1 MLLVRMNFLFDV
13 LTYLQH
19 TLLESE
25 AENVR
30 TSILTALQR
39 IKCFGEEVNE
49 SMRRFGTVIQQIE
62 GGYQVMQT
70 DDNNSTVTDQVKR
83 FLH

>member
-1 MLLVRMNFLFDV
+1 MFWYTHLIKV
-13 LTYLQH
+13 LIIIQH

-30 TSILTALQR
+30 GSILSALQR
-39 IKCFGEEVNE
+39 IKCFGEEVND
-49 SMRRFGTVIQQIE
+49 SVRRFGTVIQQME

-70 DDNNSTVTDQVKR
+70 EDNNTTVSEQVSLYKY
-83 FLH
+83 

>member
-1 MLLVRMNFLFDV
+1 M
-13 LTYLQH
+13 
-19 TLLESE
+19 LESE

-39 IKCFGEEVNE
+39 IKCFGEEVSE
-49 SMRRFGTVIQQIE
+49 AVRRFGTVIQQIE

-70 DDNNSTVTDQVKR
+70 DDNNGAVSDQVRCYKG
-83 FLH
+83 FVD